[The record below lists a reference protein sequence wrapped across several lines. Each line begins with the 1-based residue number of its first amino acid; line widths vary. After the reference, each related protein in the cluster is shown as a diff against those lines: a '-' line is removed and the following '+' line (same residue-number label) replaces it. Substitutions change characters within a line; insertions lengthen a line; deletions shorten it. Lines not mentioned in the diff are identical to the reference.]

1 MFREIAITSKG
12 FNSHNIIFIMTTS
25 YLIEDVDQEL
35 QLRDLQNIN
44 GGVIPVAGAYA
55 IWSVVIATGVMA
67 KTVYDMADREKIA
80 DAVHD
85 LISSEDNSSQKGGKG
100 RKGGKGWR

>member
-1 MFREIAITSKG
+1 
-12 FNSHNIIFIMTTS
+12 MTTS
-25 YLIEDVDQEL
+25 YVIETVDQEL
-35 QLRDLQNIN
+35 QLSDLQSIN

-55 IWSVVIATGVMA
+55 IWAVGIATGALA

-85 LISSEDNSSQKGGKG
+85 LISSDDNSSQKGGKG
-100 RKGGKGWR
+100 RKGRKGGKGRR

>member
-1 MFREIAITSKG
+1 
-12 FNSHNIIFIMTTS
+12 MTTS
-25 YLIEDVDQEL
+25 YVIETVDQEL
-35 QLRDLQNIN
+35 QLSDLQNIN

-55 IWSVVIATGVMA
+55 IWAVGIATGVMA

-100 RKGGKGWR
+100 RKGRKGGKGRR